1 MIRLGPTDRLF
12 VLTGAGISA
21 ESGLPTFR
29 GAGGVWRTYRST
41 DLATPEAFARD
52 PEMVWQFYSWRR
64 QVHDTCAPNAA
75 HRALAELEGKMSGR
89 FYLVTQNVDE
99 LHERG
104 GSQRVLHMH
113 GELFRSRCSA
123 ECGREPFYDRAQ
135 YNTLAD
141 VPRCACGALIRPH
154 VCWFGETPYFM
165 DQLFR
170 LLEQATVFVTIGSSG
185 VVEPAA
191 SFAGMARHRGARTYY
206 LGPEEPANVHA
217 FDQHFEGTATE
228 LVPRLFDVS

>member
-1 MIRLGPTDRLF
+1 MIRLSPTDRLF
-12 VLTGAGISA
+12 ILTGAGISA

-29 GAGGVWRTYRST
+29 GAGGVWRTYRAT

-52 PEMVWQFYSWRR
+52 PETVWQFYSWRR

-75 HRALAELEGKMSGR
+75 HHALAELEKKMSGR

-123 ECGREPFYDRAQ
+123 ECGRAPFLDRGLF
-135 YNTLAD
+135 NTLAD

-165 DQLFR
+165 DQIFR
-170 LLEQATVFVTIGSSG
+170 MLEQATVFVTIGSSG

-191 SFAGMARHRGARTYY
+191 SFAGIARHRGARTYY
-206 LGPEEPANVHA
+206 LGPEAPANVHA

-228 LVPRLFDVS
+228 LVPRLFSF